1 MCVAAAVCARQCRGR
16 GTDARDCQGEG
27 CGWSSSRKLILFLSS
42 RKNRCASPHRVQTP
56 RASASAMGKPS
67 GEERSAKA
75 KEWVDETFVET
86 APGEDA
92 PHVMNPETRE
102 GTDAAPNDDG
112 EETHDE
118 APCSSEPPQPAG
130 PHSAWPEAKTR
141 REKREKRGEKQQSSG
156 GKRVTFAT
164 TGGSGTDGESGSGD
178 EGRDVTFSLDE
189 KDNKRKQKHATDEQ
203 ATTWTSTALWVLA
216 TLLQI
221 LLDIA
226 ISLTPSIKSRQ
237 RRYSISDDVRRRKA
251 AMAKAAA
258 MRGEPANKERKPG
271 AERVRNG
278 KEQNQGSFFDGDRS
292 QPGRRGTAG
301 ARQRALDRNDV
312 PPELR
317 GQISAKQWRRE
328 VQNFHEEQVLAQQ
341 AKDRAGRA
349 IR

>member
-1 MCVAAAVCARQCRGR
+1 
-16 GTDARDCQGEG
+16 
-27 CGWSSSRKLILFLSS
+27 
-42 RKNRCASPHRVQTP
+42 
-56 RASASAMGKPS
+56 
-67 GEERSAKA
+67 
-75 KEWVDETFVET
+75 
-86 APGEDA
+86 
-92 PHVMNPETRE
+92 
-102 GTDAAPNDDG
+102 
-112 EETHDE
+112 
-118 APCSSEPPQPAG
+118 
-130 PHSAWPEAKTR
+130 
-141 REKREKRGEKQQSSG
+141 
-156 GKRVTFAT
+156 
-164 TGGSGTDGESGSGD
+164 
-178 EGRDVTFSLDE
+178 LDE

-237 RRYSISDDVRRRKA
+237 RRYGISDDVRRRKA